1 MTLQVQAPP
10 DRLRYLLDLQ
20 RRAARIKRGV
30 ALYYDDPVA
39 FAHDCIDWRDGDG
52 LTVYQEEI
60 LGGLPQRKRTAV
72 RGPHGLK
79 RTREKLPGRDRRP
92 VVRPDARR
100 RRG

>member
-1 MTLQVQAPP
+1 MTLLIQAPP

-20 RRAARIKRGV
+20 RRAARIKQGV
-30 ALYYDDPVA
+30 ARYYNDPVA
-39 FAHDCIDWRDGDG
+39 FAADCIDWRGTDG

-79 RTREKLPGRDRRP
+79 KVSGSL
-92 VVRPDARR
+92 RR
-100 RRG
+100 RR

>member
-1 MTLQVQAPP
+1 MTPLIQASP

-20 RRAARIKRGV
+20 RRAARIKQGV
-30 ALYYDDPVA
+30 ARYYNDPVA
-39 FAHDCIDWRDGDG
+39 FAADCIDWRGTDG

-79 RTREKLPGRDRRP
+79 KDSGSLRRP
-92 VVRPDARR
+92 R
-100 RRG
+100 